1 VKTAQTKNAA
11 LDIAFFTGN
20 ALVTCASQVAK
31 LHPATSS
38 EVASKEKERYRSEVA
53 ITLATDS
60 FRDNLVL
67 EKPFDALKAIACNAP
82 PKSLYI
88 GSIAAVFTGFIH
100 TSSLDVSAK
109 TELFKQLREFR
120 DTVLADEY
128 SLRTTSDYSL
138 FKSWEL
144 SDPTVAIAIA
154 KSLDEYFKLQDQNPE
169 TSCN

>member
-1 VKTAQTKNAA
+1 MKTAQTKNAA

-38 EVASKEKERYRSEVA
+38 EVASKEREGYRSDSA
-53 ITLATDS
+53 IALATDS

-82 PKSLYI
+82 PRSLYI

-100 TSSLDVSAK
+100 TSSLGVSAK

-120 DTVLADEY
+120 DTVLAAARDP
-128 SLRTTSDYSL
+128 LTTPDDSP
-138 FKSWEL
+138 FKNWGL
-144 SDPTVAIAIA
+144 SDTTVAIAIA
-154 KSLDEYFKLQDQNPE
+154 RSLDEYFKLQDQNPE
-169 TSCN
+169 TSSN

>member
-38 EVASKEKERYRSEVA
+38 EVASKAKERYRSEVA
-53 ITLATDS
+53 ITLATEA

-82 PKSLYI
+82 PTSLYI

-100 TSSLDVSAK
+100 KSSLDISSK
-109 TELFKQLREFR
+109 TALFNQLRAFR
-120 DTVLADEY
+120 DTVLASECDPQ
-128 SLRTTSDYSL
+128 TTSDDSP

-144 SDPTVAIAIA
+144 SDTTVAIAIA

-169 TSCN
+169 TSLN